1 MTDKTEVH
9 ITSAISS
16 QKIIKLMDD
25 FPKLEKI
32 TCSKS
37 LYDRIPKKY
46 LDALK
51 ELSIDVEIEYNQGA
65 KVKYEKEE
73 SDILDLVVK
82 GQSPKDISKNLEI
95 PLKRVYYLINKNNV
109 KLDNY
114 NRKYDE
120 NMRLLVNSMKGE
132 GESVKDISSKLN
144 IPIRTVYYI
153 INGY

>member
-1 MTDKTEVH
+1 MTGKTKVH
-9 ITSAISS
+9 ITSALSS
-16 QKIIKLMDD
+16 QKIIKLIDD
-25 FPKLEKI
+25 FPNLEKI

-46 LDALK
+46 LDALS
-51 ELSIDVEIEYNQGA
+51 ELSIDVEIEYNQGKA
-65 KVKYEKEE
+65 KYEKEE
-73 SDILDLVVK
+73 SDILALVVK
-82 GQSPKDISKNLEI
+82 GQSPKDISKILEI